1 MAQLPVNLSLSVTIM
16 HVKRIDGTLSSVVY
30 GTTSSKSSLS
40 VTIMHVK
47 RIYETLSV

>member
-1 MAQLPVNLSLSVTIM
+1 MKVYGVNVTIM
-16 HVKRIDGTLSSVVY
+16 HVKRIDVVY

-47 RIYETLSV
+47 RIDGTLSV